1 MPPKPPKNEV
11 EADDEEDEEENQQIP
26 DHLIRILDG
35 LAQEV
40 LSSVFLICCHDV
52 TLSNNS
58 SIDRQRACSLSRER
72 ACGSGMS
79 AAIILLATSSEWH
92 YFDDPT

>member
-1 MPPKPPKNEV
+1 MPPKPPNSLSFLKNEV

-40 LSSVFLICCHDV
+40 LSS
-52 TLSNNS
+52 
-58 SIDRQRACSLSRER
+58 
-72 ACGSGMS
+72 
-79 AAIILLATSSEWH
+79 
-92 YFDDPT
+92 